1 MTLVA
6 LDSLVANKESRC
18 AKRKANPSRGGD
30 AKLGGPSRKRGSPAI
45 KQPVA
50 GAVMN
55 KQVTEA
61 ARRLRGLKATGVELY
76 EILGGRAGAN
86 FIRDDCDGD
95 PEVAYAAV
103 ALVYFPMAQKRRATA
118 G

>member
-1 MTLVA
+1 M
-6 LDSLVANKESRC
+6 D
-18 AKRKANPSRGGD
+18 KR
-30 AKLGGPSRKRGSPAI
+30 
-45 KQPVA
+45 
-50 GAVMN
+50 
-55 KQVTEA
+55 VTEA

-86 FIRDDCDGD
+86 FICDDCHGD

-103 ALVYFPMAQKRRATA
+103 ALVYFPMAQKRRANA

>member
-1 MTLVA
+1 
-6 LDSLVANKESRC
+6 
-18 AKRKANPSRGGD
+18 
-30 AKLGGPSRKRGSPAI
+30 
-45 KQPVA
+45 
-50 GAVMN
+50 MN

-86 FIRDDCDGD
+86 FIRDGCDGD